1 MQRRSVQQVPMNKV
15 TGRDNKMYRITDSF
29 NLEDDKT
36 YFDKYNIMEMITSE
50 STIASQKAS
59 RLRAQR
65 SVKKILQKASQELRI
80 PKISDQLDPSETE
93 SGDEIEYLVK
103 PPSFRNKA
111 AVLDKSVPGLSKA
124 LYGELDQGSGSLEE
138 RILQGSFK
146 A

>member
-1 MQRRSVQQVPMNKV
+1 MNKV

-36 YFDKYNIMEMITSE
+36 YFDKYNIMEMISTE

-65 SVKKILQKASQELRI
+65 SVKKIMQKASQELRI
-80 PKISDQLDPSETE
+80 PKISDQLDPSETDTD
-93 SGDEIEYLVK
+93 DEIEYLVK

-124 LYGELDQGSGSLEE
+124 LYGELDQGYGSLEE

>member
-59 RLRAQR
+59 RLRA
-65 SVKKILQKASQELRI
+65 
-80 PKISDQLDPSETE
+80 
-93 SGDEIEYLVK
+93 
-103 PPSFRNKA
+103 
-111 AVLDKSVPGLSKA
+111 
-124 LYGELDQGSGSLEE
+124 
-138 RILQGSFK
+138 
-146 A
+146 